1 MTTTTIGDQIEA
13 LTVDDLGQ
21 EESLRTV
28 AATAGGPPSNQQ
40 ILDAMKSF
48 YSAHTAVVD
57 GTTQNTR
64 SVATSQPTFVSTM
77 NGYEWKDQKL
87 GTDEQRTTTD
97 AIFGSTAAVGGMF
110 EPALDDIDADRLFS
124 TIGLGVSADL
134 QFFVGGAGGLGCMWD
149 IAKREG
155 PRGYGYATGEVGLRV
170 AAELNVQCFVTN
182 QLPSQTNFDVFGL
195 KVSIDLGI
203 SLSFQTFWYG
213 NDLHLLGFAIGAGVG
228 LGGGATVF
236 GGHIWNFG

>member
-1 MTTTTIGDQIEA
+1 MSTTTSIGDQIEA
-13 LTVDDLGQ
+13 LTVDDLSRAD
-21 EESLRTV
+21 SLQRV
-28 AATAGGPPSNQQ
+28 AAATGGAPSNQQ

-57 GTTQNTR
+57 GTARNTG
-64 SVATSQPTFVSTM
+64 SVAQNHPDFVSTM
-77 NGYEWKDQKL
+77 NGYDWKDQQL
-87 GTDEQRTTTD
+87 GAGQQSTTGG
-97 AIFGSTAAVGGMF
+97 AIFGGIF
-110 EPALDDIDADRLFS
+110 DPELDDVNADHLFS
-124 TIGLGVSADL
+124 TIGVGVSADL

-155 PRGYGYATGEVGLRV
+155 PRGYGYATGEVGIRI

-182 QLPSQTNFDVFGL
+182 QLPSQTDLDVFGL
-195 KVSIDLGI
+195 KVSVDLAV